1 MNQITLNDFYIN
13 FLFLVMIL
21 ALEST
26 DANIRRVGNSTRAI
40 YFLGTPHKGST
51 IAKLKPHIAAILW
64 PSVEVVELEEN
75 AKYLLKLHD
84 KFLNCP
90 IVSKGIVEI
99 VSIAESKSTI
109 LPFFKMP
116 IQIVT
121 YKSAFIPS
129 TGDFYITNDDHLGI
143 SKPICRQSF
152 LYQRLIKMIDNSM
165 QFTTIKKMK
174 QDTRN
179 GRNDANGR

>member
-1 MNQITLNDFYIN
+1 M
-13 FLFLVMIL
+13 
-21 ALEST
+21 
-26 DANIRRVGNSTRAI
+26 
-40 YFLGTPHKGST
+40 
-51 IAKLKPHIAAILW
+51 KPHIAAILW
-64 PSVEVVELEEN
+64 PSVEVLELEEN

-84 KFLNCP
+84 KFLSCP
-90 IVSKGIVEI
+90 IVSLGIIEI
-99 VSIAESKSTI
+99 VSVAESKATI

-121 YKSAFIPS
+121 NKSAFIPS

-152 LYQRLIKMIDNSM
+152 LYQRLVKMIDNSM
-165 QFTTIKKMK
+165 KFRTMNKMK

-179 GRNDANGR
+179 GRNER